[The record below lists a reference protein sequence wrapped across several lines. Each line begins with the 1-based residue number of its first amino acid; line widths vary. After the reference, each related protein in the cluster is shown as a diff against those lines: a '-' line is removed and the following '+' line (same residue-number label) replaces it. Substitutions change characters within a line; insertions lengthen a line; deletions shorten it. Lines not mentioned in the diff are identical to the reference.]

1 MSNQIIKA
9 ENRQLVK
16 STVNKSTRH
25 LLNSIQTNN
34 KLELIKNLDQFK
46 EKGMVKFKNL
56 LEIPVKDRLPGL
68 VTEYGKEK
76 IHGLLIVLLTDFVN
90 SFNLIRPMTA
100 DQIVAC
106 AFDLID
112 TSYEDYLSI
121 EDFTLFF
128 QGAKSAKYG
137 KVLDRMD
144 EQTVFELFENY
155 RQQRHESYLRLK
167 EEKES
172 QYKSYGSSFRTSED
186 TQELKDLMHA
196 ANLGYFKNQNHE

>member
-1 MSNQIIKA
+1 MKNQVIKT
-9 ENRQLVK
+9 ENRGIVK

-25 LLNSIQTNN
+25 LLNSIL
-34 KLELIKNLDQFK
+34 KSDKKAILANLDSFK
-46 EKGMVKFKNL
+46 EKGVIKFKDL
-56 LEIPVKDRLPGL
+56 LSIPVKDRLPGL
-68 VTEYGKEK
+68 VEEYGKEK

-100 DQIVAC
+100 DQIVTC

-137 KVLDRMD
+137 KILDRMD

-155 RQQRHESYLRLK
+155 RQQRHEIYLREK

-186 TQELKDLMHA
+186 TKDLKTLLHE
-196 ANLGYFKNQNHE
+196 ANLDYFKNKKP